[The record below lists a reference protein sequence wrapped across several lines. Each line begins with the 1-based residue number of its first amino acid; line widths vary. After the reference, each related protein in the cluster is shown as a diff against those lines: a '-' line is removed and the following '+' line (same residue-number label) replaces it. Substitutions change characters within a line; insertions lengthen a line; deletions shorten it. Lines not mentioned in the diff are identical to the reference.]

1 MVNAGLNSVHD
12 WLTTDKLTMDTKKKT
27 KIITFCPVFQIMR
40 QTKES
45 DLNKIVIII
54 IRRRR
59 IMTII
64 IMHGQFKRETLRGP
78 IWCFLELD
86 EN

>member
-12 WLTTDKLTMDTKKKT
+12 WLTTDKLTLDTKKKT
-27 KIITFCPVFQIMR
+27 KIITFRPVFQIMR

-45 DLNKIVIII
+45 DLNKIVII
-54 IRRRR
+54 RRR
-59 IMTII
+59 IMTIII

-86 EN
+86 KNW

>member
-12 WLTTDKLTMDTKKKT
+12 WLTTDKLTLDTKKKT
-27 KIITFCPVFQIMR
+27 KIITFRLVFMR

-45 DLNKIVIII
+45 DLNKVVIII
-54 IRRRR
+54 IRRR
-59 IMTII
+59 MKII

-78 IWCFLELD
+78 ICCFLELYK
-86 EN
+86 NW